1 MSESTAPYSKYTYNG
16 VSVPRVT
23 EVISRMIHEEY
34 LLKWAN
40 HLGFKHKSYTVERDY
55 AANIGSMTH
64 SRIEKI
70 LKGTYSEEQ
79 LVLDM
84 NFIPIQSFRKWWEIV
99 QKYNP
104 KVLYSEEKFVC
115 QYYGGTLDAVIE
127 IGGKIYLIDFKTSN
141 HVGYKY
147 FLQLAAYR
155 KMLRESTGLELDGV
169 IILQLDKNIPA
180 FEEYIM
186 NFPEYKPF
194 MDHCEE
200 TFQRLVEGYYGIQ
213 LVEKE
218 FKEYLKSRG

>member
-16 VSVPRVT
+16 VPVPRVT